1 MTIINSLWDFIT
13 GTNKQGANATP
24 SAMPYDYNNLYDAL
38 YALYNNDDAIVPDDT
53 TRRLRTVVN
62 RSVEFYASKMIPG
75 KEIKVLAYIGG
86 EQPTEGEEN
95 PNQELI
101 NAIEQ
106 IIKDSNLANNKA
118 PMIRGFSL
126 YGDSFI
132 RVRGDKEKTYLED
145 ISPFYVTDFSEDS
158 RNFLTYL
165 RIDIQVLDDN
175 DMPANYTEEWDLDT
189 QTFRSWQ
196 GQTTRTTPI
205 DELGSP
211 KEVIAFSELGIDFI
225 PVVHTKFRDN
235 GDPRGQGCV
244 YHALDKIYE
253 ANRVATRLHDLL
265 FAFGEPVFVASAND
279 KDAQGRPL
287 PPPRVSTD
295 TASAP
300 VPSGA
305 SITGVIGQIFGR
317 MISLPGMAKID
328 SLIPD
333 VDYAD
338 ALAILNAQMDE
349 LEKDLPE
356 LRWYALTPTEQSA
369 MSGAALRTLLGAA
382 VDRANE
388 ARNNLLAS
396 LSRAFEMALTIG
408 IYNGVFPSSLGTFDS
423 GDFDHE
429 LQVDSAW
436 GESVSDKADIMAKLT
451 GGGMPAKAA
460 MRLAGFTEA
469 QVEEAFPTGTGIGES
484 SNTPPTVTTMPATK
498 SDGTIKGTPPK
509 AGAAVVR
516 VA

>member
-1 MTIINSLWDFIT
+1 MSVINQIWDFIA
-13 GTNKQGANATP
+13 GTNKQGAGAIPTAT
-24 SAMPYDYNNLYDAL
+24 PYDYNNLYQAL
-38 YALYNNDDAIVPDDT
+38 YDLYNNDDAIVPDDT

-75 KEIKVLAYIGG
+75 KEFKVLTGDD
-86 EQPTEGEEN
+86 ETENTEL
-95 PNQELI
+95 QE
-101 NAIEQ
+101 AIEQ
-106 IIKDSNLANNKA
+106 VIKDSNLANNKA

-126 YGDSFI
+126 YGDSFV

-165 RIDIQVLDDN
+165 RIDIPVLDDN
-175 DMPANYTEEWDLDT
+175 DLPANYTEEWDVDT

-196 GQTTRTTPI
+196 GQTTRTTLI
-205 DELGSP
+205 TELGSP
-211 KEVIAFSELGIDFI
+211 KEVMAFSELGIDFI

-244 YHALDKIYE
+244 YHALDKIFE

-265 FAFGEPVFVASAND
+265 FAFGEPVFIASAND

-287 PPPRVSTD
+287 PPPRVD
-295 TASAP
+295 TSSGNSP
-300 VPSGA
+300 VPS
-305 SITGVIGQIFGR
+305 SPTVTGVLGQIFGR
-317 MISLPGMAKID
+317 MISLPGMATIN

-338 ALAILNAQMDE
+338 ALAILNAQMEE

-356 LRWYALTPTEQSA
+356 LRWYALSPTEQSA

-388 ARNNLLAS
+388 ARNNFLAS

-408 IYNGVFPSSLGTFDS
+408 IYNGMFPSSLGTFDS
-423 GDFDHE
+423 GDFEHE

-436 GESVSDKADIMAKLT
+436 GESVSDKAAVMAALT
-451 GGGMPAKAA
+451 GAGVPAKSA
-460 MRLAGFTEA
+460 MLLAGFTSA
-469 QVEEAFPTGTGIGES
+469 QVEEAFPAGTGVGETP
-484 SNTPPTVTTMPATK
+484 NTPPTVTTMPATK
-498 SDGTIKGTPPK
+498 SGGTIKGTPPK

>member
-1 MTIINSLWDFIT
+1 MTIINSLWDFIF
-13 GTNKQGANATP
+13 GTNKQGANAIP
-24 SAMPYDYNNLYDAL
+24 STTPYDYNNLYDAL

-75 KEIKVLAYIGG
+75 QDMKVISD
-86 EQPTEGEEN
+86 N
-95 PNQELI
+95 PDVQA
-101 NAIEQ
+101 AIEQ
-106 IIKDSNLANNKA
+106 VIKDSNIANNKL
-118 PMIRGFSL
+118 PMVRGFSL

-165 RIDIQVLDDN
+165 RIDIPVLDDN
-175 DMPANYTEEWDLDT
+175 DMPANYTEEWDADT

-205 DELGSP
+205 KELGSP
-211 KEVIAFSELGIDFI
+211 KKTMLFSELGIDFI

-287 PPPRVSTD
+287 PPPRVD
-295 TASAP
+295 TSAGSSP
-300 VPSGA
+300 VPS
-305 SITGVIGQIFGR
+305 SPTVTGVLGQIFGR
-317 MISLPGMAKID
+317 LISLPGMSTLS
-328 SLIPD
+328 SLIPPI
-333 VDYAD
+333 DYAD
-338 ALAILNAQMDE
+338 ALAILNAQMEE

-356 LRWYALTPTEQSA
+356 LRWYALSPTEQSA

-388 ARNNLLAS
+388 ARNNFLAS

-408 IYNGVFPSSLGTFDS
+408 IYNGVFPASLGTFDS
-423 GDFDHE
+423 GDFEHE

-436 GESVSDKADIMAKLT
+436 GESVSDKADIMKKLT
-451 GGGMPAKAA
+451 DGGMPAKAA

-469 QVEEAFPTGTGIGES
+469 QVSEAFPAGTGIGES

-498 SDGTIKGTPPK
+498 SGGTIKGTPPK